1 MKTILA
7 AIDFSPVTSR
17 VLAEAVALA
26 RDSQAR
32 LILLNVTTPATLVQD
47 YAALEAAIA
56 GTEPER
62 ENSGGALRAKA
73 IHGESLQV
81 IGEPVDVILEQAAR
95 CSADY
100 IVMGSHGRTALFN
113 LLVGGTAAGVL
124 RGAKCPVILIPPMKR
139 KRGMAV
145 ARPLRRKDPVAWLHR
160 VERRK
165 AQPMRSRSKLQLRPS
180 TGSERRGWTEYG
192 MEVHRRGGKG

>member
-26 RDSQAR
+26 RDSRAR
-32 LILLNVTTPATLVQD
+32 LILLNVTTPASLVQD

-56 GTEPER
+56 GTDPAR
-62 ENSGGALRAKA
+62 ENSGGLRAKA

-81 IGEPVDVILEQAAR
+81 IGEPVEVILKQAAR

-100 IVMGSHGRTALFN
+100 IVMGSHGRTALFK

-124 RGAKCPVILIPPMKR
+124 RGAKCPVMLIPPMKR
-139 KRGMAV
+139 KRGTAV
-145 ARPLRRKDPVAWLHR
+145 APPLRRKDPVAWLQR
-160 VERRK
+160 VGRK
-165 AQPMRSRSKLQLRPS
+165 ARPVRSRSKLPRIPS
-180 TGSERRGWTEYG
+180 TA
-192 MEVHRRGGKG
+192 